1 MAWTQATIDNLKS
14 KNKPYKKSQ
23 DNLVV
28 KVHPTGHIAYYAY
41 IRRKDVHL
49 GNHPD
54 LTLRQAKKKKE
65 TMFADMYMGKL
76 EETKLTFE
84 QFVNS
89 KDFQEWSIGNR
100 KTHEARMKS
109 MEATILPKIGNVK
122 LSKFSQV
129 DISRYK
135 NSRLKSGVK
144 HSTINRELNDI
155 SGVFT
160 QAFKFEYINN
170 PIKVEKFKEDRGKER
185 RVLEDWE
192 VKALRDAAHSIEGLN
207 SRQAKQK
214 KHIGLIV
221 DIALWCGLRK
231 GELLKLQWGD
241 VVNKGHYMK
250 DLEGLIESG
259 EDVAID
265 DIASAGFSEY
275 AFQIRGDTTKTGQ
288 TRLVPIST
296 ILLQELIT
304 YYIANVLNQSS
315 ADSML
320 GRIREMNK
328 ETRKEMSDPSY
339 SSGLDI
345 KDFGFDKWMFQ
356 PEHREQRIFPY
367 KKVDNSFNTARN
379 KAGLDKDVTLHSLR
393 HNFCSKA
400 LEAGMSLHCVKDL
413 AGHASITTTE
423 IYLHTN
429 PRIKFEQYRM
439 FENKMSTITQ

>member
-1 MAWTQATIDNLKS
+1 
-14 KNKPYKKSQ
+14 
-23 DNLVV
+23 
-28 KVHPTGHIAYYAY
+28 
-41 IRRKDVHL
+41 
-49 GNHPD
+49 
-54 LTLRQAKKKKE
+54 
-65 TMFADMYMGKL
+65 MFADMYMGKL

-315 ADSML
+315 ANSML

-339 SSGLDI
+339 SSGL
-345 KDFGFDKWMFQ
+345 K
-356 PEHREQRIFPY
+356 
-367 KKVDNSFNTARN
+367 
-379 KAGLDKDVTLHSLR
+379 
-393 HNFCSKA
+393 
-400 LEAGMSLHCVKDL
+400 
-413 AGHASITTTE
+413 
-423 IYLHTN
+423 
-429 PRIKFEQYRM
+429 
-439 FENKMSTITQ
+439 